1 MSASTADAPAQ
12 RAVFLYALAN
22 TADPDRLLKRDL
34 VSYLDDPSAEVRSAA
49 ARTLERLG
57 ADQVAAEVLTRAR
70 QESSAQARASMLAAL
85 GDWQA
90 PTDEAMQWAR
100 VALQH
105 EGDEQV
111 RYQIAV
117 MLGNNLDAFPENRVA
132 LQALLESEQSKRIR
146 QKVANMLY

>member
-1 MSASTADAPAQ
+1 
-12 RAVFLYALAN
+12 
-22 TADPDRLLKRDL
+22 
-34 VSYLDDPSAEVRSAA
+34 
-49 ARTLERLG
+49 
-57 ADQVAAEVLTRAR
+57 
-70 QESSAQARASMLAAL
+70 
-85 GDWQA
+85 
-90 PTDEAMQWAR
+90 MQWAR
-100 VALQH
+100 VSLQQ